1 MARTAPAALR
11 LIGDAALLQALEQ
24 ALAEAPQAGAPQGL
38 GPDDDTG
45 APPALLTASTA
56 QALQTPLPG
65 GSLQL
70 LCATPDH
77 RQQRAALQAEL
88 LAARQPFGL
97 ALGEDLPRC
106 LEAVRRAWQAHRAS
120 LLRTGAPVD
129 AGWRHAC
136 ARCGD
141 GDCER
146 RLFRA
151 LIQRPSSSDEPND

>member
-1 MARTAPAALR
+1 MARPAPAALR
-11 LIGDAALLQALEQ
+11 LIGDAAFLQALTD
-24 ALAEAPQAGAPQGL
+24 ALAEAPQGGAPFWWRQ
-38 GPDDDTG
+38 DDTT
-45 APPALLTASTA
+45 AAPALLTASTP
-56 QALQTPLPG
+56 QALQVPLPD

-77 RQQRAALQAEL
+77 GSQRAALQAVL
-88 LAARQPFGL
+88 LGERQPFGL
-97 ALGEDLPRC
+97 ALGDDLPRC
-106 LEAVRRAWQAHRAS
+106 LEAVRRAWHAHRAS
-120 LLRTGAPVD
+120 LAPSGEPVD

-151 LIQRPSSSDEPND
+151 LIRRTPSTDEPND